1 MRTILVVL
9 LSAAFSLA
17 LAAAAFQL
25 AGSQPPVAL
34 PAAVADALAR
44 SGVDNPVTAVL
55 LNFRSYDTLLEVAV
69 LVIAA
74 LTALSLGR
82 ARAVAVPSGRSGDVL
97 LHALLRWF
105 VPLMLVL
112 AAYLVWVGAHRP
124 GGAFQAG
131 AVIAGAGVLMRL
143 AGIPLPLLAAGPTL
157 RVGLMLGLAVF
168 LAAALLGAV
177 TTGTFLAYPE
187 PLAGAIILVVEIFLA
202 LSIATIL
209 LELFVSGPPSGGEG
223 APPPAGDEA

>member
-1 MRTILVVL
+1 VRMILVVL
-9 LSAAFSLA
+9 LSAALSLA
-17 LAAAAFQL
+17 LAAAVFEL
-25 AGSQPPVAL
+25 AGTQPPVAL

-69 LVIAA
+69 LVIAG

-82 ARAVAVPSGRSGDVL
+82 ASAVAAPSGRSGDVL

-112 AAYLVWVGAHRP
+112 AAYLVWVGAHRS

-143 AGIPLPLLAAGPTL
+143 AGAPLALLAAGPVL
-157 RVGLMLGLAVF
+157 PVGLVVGLAVF
-168 LAAALLGAV
+168 LGAALLGAV
-177 TTGTFLAYPE
+177 TSGTLLAYPE
-187 PLAGAIILVVEIFLA
+187 PLAGAIILVVEIVLT
-202 LSIATIL
+202 LSIATVL
-209 LELFVSGPPSGGEG
+209 LELFVSGPPSGRDGSS
-223 APPPAGDEA
+223 PPAGDEA